1 MMACKTRSQKI
12 SHAIL
17 GVTYAEVEHGEGDF
31 AERKLPRGIAII
43 GRILN
48 LSKKEKGKQ
57 STSIENACLVVAQ
70 EIHDLWVYVG
80 NVYPKNVYKIV
91 KSIKQEY
98 QEFSKI
104 QSYSAER
111 KLAPT
116 WISRAEEFNNR
127 MTKQAYDVR
136 TYDTDYKKKL
146 EEKYDVKMTQEEE
159 DFYKDNCHGERIRTS
174 SHSVCKVWLKSKLRR
189 DSDKESLERRKIE
202 LEEAEKQEVENK
214 ASQIQEALD
223 SVDTF
228 QGKDEDFVPSKEPDI
243 NHLKYSTRS
252 SNEAKSDNGGPVFP
266 DIPVRRSMKDIDEK
280 FIRITTQICAD
291 YTLPIKTA
299 ILIVRDVSNGLF
311 DQRYEVEMSMK
322 KDDEAGT
329 DSNENDIV
337 SDEEQEHQIRRRSKS
352 DYTHTL
358 PSERSVKRYLE
369 DANLLNLKYL
379 SDQVLSKEEETVVTL
394 GLDDTTK
401 AAGNKV
407 HDVKT
412 TQFTLQGPNRKRENL
427 TTGFHENASK
437 AGKEAS
443 KQISSVFKML
453 AALAECSEGE
463 IKDAIDFFIADR
475 AGDVRVM
482 LRELGIEDEKVLKCT
497 AHIILCCDYVMDKIF
512 RQNECDIG
520 VNNLL
525 NVSAGTQHFCGPNTS
540 IFTIAS
546 IALAKLLS
554 PSHSAQSISLFT
566 EFNDWCKTNSIDLA
580 GFKGFQAN
588 RFGRIASNAKEF
600 LKYQSHI
607 VRFFEEVVVES
618 DNKLVTACAHYI
630 TNRWYIICCEIYT
643 YVAELV
649 IFPLMDL
656 LGIDKAKKTKRD
668 DRNWIGI
675 HNFFEKTLPKLTEE
689 KEKHD
694 ALEGG
699 KNALT
704 SEILSAL
711 VNGIKHQLQE
721 MKFFD
726 AISAIDTE
734 TNETVSSASQAS
746 EPGNSSVTTTKKKP
760 KSRKRK
766 CRGNNHEVFIEVPTP
781 LITISIGESLG
792 TSTSIE
798 KDQDKIQEDEKRC
811 DDSIGEKNVKSGMT
825 VSKETLAKLKY
836 APGTNLG
843 CESNFSVLTAMVG
856 KTGGGVSIQTLS
868 CKRVVSQNKFLV
880 RPELLNLPA
889 VERKSWWT
897 WARRSEAAQKARS
910 IEAEMMESIQRM
922 KKLALEVKMQRK
934 KKKIIKVYELL
945 EDLKDHGGPLTPNT
959 IDSLLPCLTSKQLIL
974 EISYL
979 RAVACPD
986 IKQKRLVIEAD
997 GSRHMVQFPDE
1008 VLRMNIRNA
1017 IKPESDVQD
1026 IDAIID
1032 KHFEKRRT

>member
-1 MMACKTRSQKI
+1 MAYRTRSQRI

-17 GVTYAEVEHGEGDF
+17 GVTYAELNYDEGDY

-48 LSKKEKGKQ
+48 LTRREKGKQ
-57 STSIENACLVVAQ
+57 NTSKADAYLIVAR

-80 NVYPKNVYKIV
+80 NVYPKHVNKIV
-91 KSIKQEY
+91 NSIKLEY
-98 QEFSKI
+98 EEFSKI
-104 QSYSAER
+104 RGYTAKQRSSDSW
-111 KLAPT
+111 KV
-116 WISRAEEFNNR
+116 RAEKFNKR
-127 MTKQAYDVR
+127 MTEHAYDVR
-136 TYDTDYKKKL
+136 TYDAEYKKKL

-159 DFYKDNCHGERIRTS
+159 DFYKDNCQGERIKES

-189 DSDKESLERRKIE
+189 DSDKESIERRKKE
-202 LEEAEKQEVENK
+202 LEEAEKQEAENK

-223 SVDTF
+223 SIDTN
-228 QGKDEDFVPSKEPDI
+228 QDKDEDFVPSQKPVI
-243 NHLKYSTRS
+243 NHLMYSTRS
-252 SNEAKSDNGGPVFP
+252 SNEAKSDNGEAVFP
-266 DIPVRRSMKDIDEK
+266 DVPVRRNMKDIDEK

-291 YTLPIKTA
+291 YTLPIQTA
-299 ILIVRDVSNGLF
+299 ILIVRDISNGLF
-311 DQRYEVEMSMK
+311 NQKYEIEMSKK
-322 KDDEAGT
+322 KDEEG
-329 DSNENDIV
+329 NENDITY
-337 SDEEQEHQIRRRSKS
+337 DEEQEHQKRRSRS
-352 DYTHTL
+352 DFTHTL
-358 PSERSVKRYLE
+358 PSERSFKRYLE
-369 DANLLNLKYL
+369 DANLLNLKFL
-379 SDQVLSKEEETVVTL
+379 SDQLLSKEKETVVTL

-412 TQFTLQGPNRKRENL
+412 THFTIQGPNRKRENL

-443 KQISSVFKML
+443 KQMSSVFKML

-482 LRELGIEDEKVLKCT
+482 LRELGIEYEKMLKCT
-497 AHIILCCDYVMDKIF
+497 THIILSCDYVMDKVF
-512 RQNECDIG
+512 KQNECDIG

-525 NVSAGTQHFCGPNTS
+525 HVSAGTQHFCGPSTS

-554 PSHSAQSISLFT
+554 PSHSDHSISLFT
-566 EFNDWCKTNSIDLA
+566 EFNNWCKTNSIDLA

-689 KEKHD
+689 KEIHEG
-694 ALEGG
+694 LEGG

-734 TNETVSSASQAS
+734 PNETVSSASHAS
-746 EPGNSSVTTTKKKP
+746 ASGNSSVTTTATKKL

-766 CRGNNHEVFIEVPTP
+766 YRENNDEVSIEVPTP
-781 LITISIGESLG
+781 LITISTAESPG
-792 TSTSIE
+792 PSTNIE
-798 KDQDKIQEDEKRC
+798 KDQNVQEDEKGC
-811 DDSIGEKNVKSGMT
+811 EDNIGQKNVASGMT

-856 KTGGGVSIQTLS
+856 KTGGGVSVQTLS

-889 VERKSWWT
+889 DERKSLWT

-910 IEAEMMESIQRM
+910 IEAEMMESIQSM
-922 KKLALEVKMQRK
+922 KKLALEVKFQRK
-934 KKKIIKVYELL
+934 KKKINKVYELL
-945 EDLKDHGGPLTPNT
+945 EKLKDHGGPLTPNT
-959 IDSLLPCLTSKQLIL
+959 IDSLLPSLTSKQLIL

-986 IKQKRLVIEAD
+986 IKQKRLVVDAD

-1008 VLRMNIRNA
+1008 VLRTNIKNA

-1026 IDAIID
+1026 VDALID
-1032 KHFEKRRT
+1032 KHFEKKRT